1 MIDRRNIAFLA
12 AGLMFVFAMT
22 AQAAIITPTAA
33 TATSSIST
41 DRNLT
46 ETINGDGLS
55 GGGTSGDILAETH
68 ASTGGTTDYWLGTKS
83 VTQVLDFD
91 LGDATNVEAVHIW
104 NYDRG
109 SDDGTSGVW
118 DKRAI
123 ASFDIAFS
131 TNGGANYSTPIS
143 ITGLLGFNDIDPPI
157 AVQTFT
163 FAAQTGVTDIQI
175 TNLQNFGDGSWYGL
189 GEIRF
194 DTVPEP
200 ATLSLLVIGAI
211 GLARRRRK

>member
-1 MIDRRNIAFLA
+1 M
-12 AGLMFVFAMT
+12 FAMT
-22 AQAAIITPTAA
+22 AQAAIITPTSA

-41 DRNLT
+41 SRDLT

-55 GGGTSGDILAETH
+55 GGGASGDILAETH
-68 ASTGGTTDYWLGTKS
+68 NSTGGSTEYWLGS
-83 VTQVLDFD
+83 AGVTQVLDFV
-91 LGDATNVEAVHIW
+91 LAGATDVAAVHVW

-109 SDDGTSGVW
+109 SDDGTGGSW

-131 TNGGANYSTPIS
+131 TNGGTSYTAPIS

-157 AVQTFT
+157 AVQTKT

-200 ATLSLLVIGAI
+200 ATLGLLAIGAI
-211 GLARRRRK
+211 GLIRRRRK